1 LRAASEDR
9 SSGEVGRTSEASV
22 ASAGASVGNSLGAS
36 STSVVVATIESALR
50 DISAAREDVIAT
62 QFLSAKEA
70 RVASANTS
78 VDGGV
83 LGAGSIEVSVAA
95 EQRAFVKISTSTK
108 DIGAGKDLSS
118 IVSSGTSASTLIE
131 SRALA
136 AGGRRV
142 SATTIDNAFVNINAT
157 TKRSSSS
164 QGNGSTVAGVAST
177 SSLINS

>member
-118 IVSSGTSASTLIE
+118 IVP
-131 SRALA
+131 A
-136 AGGRRV
+136 AQVQVR
-142 SATTIDNAFVNINAT
+142 
-157 TKRSSSS
+157 
-164 QGNGSTVAGVAST
+164 
-177 SSLINS
+177 